1 MKKFGESQLP
11 PCSCVLKEK
20 IKGTRYIAG
29 IWLSPVFVSAPDG
42 LPLNYGW
49 IIQHQKV
56 CM

>member
-1 MKKFGESQLP
+1 MKKFGESQLL
-11 PCSCVLKEK
+11 PCSLVLKEK
-20 IKGTRYIAG
+20 IKRTRYVAG
-29 IWLSPVFVSAPDG
+29 SWLSPVFVSAPDG